1 MRGNARAG
9 GRVPRVRASGCR
21 AEEGEQ
27 ELRVV
32 RAEGQRSGLLL
43 HGGEDSYA
51 WPQRPAARHGPPRI
65 RGGGCMA
72 RGASAAGRVVVPR
85 LETAGKKTKPS
96 SLIPS
101 C

>member
-65 RGGGCMA
+65 RGGGAWHAARAPRGAWRRAA
-72 RGASAAGRVVVPR
+72 RGGAEARDR
-85 LETAGKKTKPS
+85 RQENET
-96 SLIPS
+96 
-101 C
+101 